1 MLSGAQLKPVRM
13 SQLGPGVQLF
23 QLQEPELWHVSVPWQ
38 RKRLRMQRHVKQ
50 RRLDESCDLS
60 PPPHLQQWLVLVP
73 GAAAGP
79 LRRKEGRRTHELS
92 STEQRRAARLCAPP
106 AWPRSEESPGEVAAR
121 LQLGSSSAQAPLCI
135 HLSVWSA
142 SARLTDLLI
151 SPAPAPSSSLS
162 WRWHYNITSEPRL
175 ILKPQLLSPF
185 TSAANV
191 AAASEAALLPSLH
204 TGSQRLIYWSVSL
217 LGLHFTSC
225 YCPQTGCS
233 SPEVR
238 AAVK

>member
-1 MLSGAQLKPVRM
+1 MWPLAS
-13 SQLGPGVQLF
+13 ST
-23 QLQEPELWHVSVPWQ
+23 S
-38 RKRLRMQRHVKQ
+38 
-50 RRLDESCDLS
+50 
-60 PPPHLQQWLVLVP
+60 
-73 GAAAGP
+73 AAAARPGP
-79 LRRKEGRRTHELS
+79 RSRG
-92 STEQRRAARLCAPP
+92 RAAQAEGGTQDAWAVLHRAAQGGPALCPP
-106 AWPRSEESPGEVAAR
+106 GLTQIWGITRGS
-121 LQLGSSSAQAPLCI
+121 GSSAPALCI

-142 SARLTDLLI
+142 SARLRDLLI
-151 SPAPAPSSSLS
+151 SPAPAPSCSLS